1 MTPTTDGGGDGVT
14 TMAAAVKRVSGSRDF
29 RQSPLWRQDA
39 HPATSWA
46 AASPGMRIRRAL
58 FGMEP
63 QHAGGARR
71 PLSVDLGA
79 TAPGFSSTPMAGT
92 PVSAIGVSVLLVG

>member
-1 MTPTTDGGGDGVT
+1 
-14 TMAAAVKRVSGSRDF
+14 
-29 RQSPLWRQDA
+29 
-39 HPATSWA
+39 
-46 AASPGMRIRRAL
+46 MRIRRAL

-63 QHAGGARR
+63 QHAGGALR